1 MRLQWLLL
9 SRPAA
14 VYATVTAG
22 ATACTATAAGA
33 ASASRPTSYAS
44 RVATCT
50 YSPTSSHAR
59 CLQ

>member
-1 MRLQWLLL
+1 MAPSMW
-9 SRPAA
+9 S
-14 VYATVTAG
+14 TAIG
-22 ATACTATAAGA
+22 TTFTTACTATAAGA
-33 ASASRPTSYAS
+33 ASANRPTSYAS